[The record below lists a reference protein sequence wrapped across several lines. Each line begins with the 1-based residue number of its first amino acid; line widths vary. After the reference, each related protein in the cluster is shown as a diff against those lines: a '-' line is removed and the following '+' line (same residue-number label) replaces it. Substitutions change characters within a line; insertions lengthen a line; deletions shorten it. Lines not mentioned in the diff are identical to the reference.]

1 VIVGIF
7 DSTKKYVI
15 VYYEVAME
23 CLRRKDGQPPVRRSL
38 VTRLVQKLVSPVTT
52 TTCNLFVIS

>member
-1 VIVGIF
+1 VIAGIF
-7 DSTKKYVI
+7 DRTQKYVI

-23 CLRRKDGQPPVRRSL
+23 CLRRKDWPVRRSL
-38 VTRLVQKLVSPVTT
+38 VTRVVQKLVSPVTT